1 MTIAQMVAEEHYTF
15 AKIISKQYCFKI
27 GYDMTED
34 LEAEGLVGLV
44 KATNSY
50 MPGRLSFKS
59 WAAFKIRS
67 EIRSSIGN
75 NFRTKK
81 GQARVGATIISIDDI
96 DALCESSSSSI
107 ERKFCNKNRI
117 QKLMYSIPEKW
128 QEVITLYFICGYN
141 LREIGVMKGY
151 TKANA
156 SRIKMAAVRK
166 MRSALKRE

>member
-15 AKIISKQYCFKI
+15 AKIISRRYCLKI
-27 GYDMTED
+27 GFDMTED

-50 MPGRLSFKS
+50 MPGKLSFKS
-59 WAAFKIRS
+59 WAAFNIRS
-67 EIRSSIGN
+67 EIRSSIKN

-81 GQARVGATIISIDDI
+81 GQARMGAITISIGDI
-96 DALCESSSSSI
+96 DALYESSSSI
-107 ERKFCNKNRI
+107 ESKFCNKSQLR
-117 QKLMYSIPEKW
+117 KLMGSIPERWK
-128 QEVITLYFICGYN
+128 EVIILHFVYGYN

-156 SRIKMAAVRK
+156 SRIKIAAVRK
-166 MRSALKRE
+166 MRSALKEL